1 MKRIICT
8 ISAVLKKTVSVI
20 IAVIMLCGIITPAFA
35 EDETTDNPGQ
45 KAELV
50 DAYVFSLPG
59 KNEVVRKHGK
69 PEYPDGIVL
78 QLEYSDDSAVFVKI
92 EEKDGKFYAGDEEVT
107 YIGKNTD
114 EPLYG
119 KLTAYLEM
127 NGGKIK
133 LSYEFYSP
141 ENPKEGVDLIGAQI
155 VYVPLKNLIVFGI
168 GESKEPD
175 GIILR
180 LKYSDG
186 TSELAEIENVDDQY
200 YMADY
205 MAGPFRVFPW
215 EYAVP
220 EAGGF
225 GLLIG
230 EIEVEPQFYL
240 FYPFV
245 SLPSLSYAIIMI
257 SRVFGNS
264 FSNC

>member
-35 EDETTDNPGQ
+35 EDETTENPGQ

-50 DAYVFSLPG
+50 DAYVFILPG
-59 KNEVVRKHGK
+59 KKEVVRKHGK

-127 NGGKIK
+127 KGGKIK

-200 YMADY
+200 YMA
-205 MAGPFRVFPW
+205 GPFRVFPW

-220 EAGGF
+220 EARGF